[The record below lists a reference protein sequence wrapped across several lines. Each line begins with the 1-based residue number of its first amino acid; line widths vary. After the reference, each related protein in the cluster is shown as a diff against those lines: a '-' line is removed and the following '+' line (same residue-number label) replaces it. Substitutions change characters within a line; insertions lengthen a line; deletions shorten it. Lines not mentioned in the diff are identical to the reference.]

1 MLDDPDKIVPD
12 IRLPGYRKEHAGISG
27 CPGSGA
33 RSYPGIQERSCPQP
47 ISCLPANNPDRVIT
61 GFFEALI
68 VGFVIGLT
76 GALAPGPTLVVTIES
91 SLKGGWTTGPK
102 VTLGHIVIEAGIF
115 LLILLG
121 LSTRAVQYSGF
132 VAVIGG
138 LALIVFGILTLRE
151 SRIASLD
158 AAGPGP
164 AGNPYLAGIVTS
176 VTNPYF
182 WIWWLTIGSVLLLAA
197 LSGGVA
203 LAIVFMAGHWAAD
216 LGWYTL
222 VSSAV
227 HHGRTVLSPKAY
239 RVTLALCGIFL
250 VLFGG
255 WFLVSAGAGT
265 GPAGT

>member
-1 MLDDPDKIVPD
+1 V
-12 IRLPGYRKEHAGISG
+12 R
-27 CPGSGA
+27 C
-33 RSYPGIQERSCPQP
+33 
-47 ISCLPANNPDRVIT
+47 
-61 GFFEALI
+61 
-68 VGFVIGLT
+68 
-76 GALAPGPTLVVTIES
+76 
-91 SLKGGWTTGPK
+91 
-102 VTLGHIVIEAGIF
+102 
-115 LLILLG
+115 
-121 LSTRAVQYSGF
+121 STR
-132 VAVIGG
+132 IRCRDRG

-255 WFLVSAGAGT
+255 WFWSVRARGRARPARNGPRDCTETCRDAFLLVRCPPCPEGDSV
-265 GPAGT
+265 PWNRS